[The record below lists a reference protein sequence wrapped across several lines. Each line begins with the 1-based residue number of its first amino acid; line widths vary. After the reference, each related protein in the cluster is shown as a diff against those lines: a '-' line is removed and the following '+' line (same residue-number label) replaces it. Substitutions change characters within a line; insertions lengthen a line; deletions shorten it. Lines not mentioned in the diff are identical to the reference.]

1 MSGSSSRWGPCSWR
15 PPRQPGLPALTR
27 RCQKRGAERPSI
39 PSAFVDVREA
49 DFDVLD
55 PERHERAFPR
65 RFDRGH
71 CGGKFAVD
79 SPLEGTG
86 FELSVPP
93 AKKES
98 FPASYSIRRRARFR
112 SGGRQ
117 RDTSRSSARSSRR
130 WEGAEAERRGSPRPA
145 LVGKPLHASDGPF
158 GSSGLRLSVAGR
170 FRAS

>member
-1 MSGSSSRWGPCSWR
+1 MMSRTVSRRPAHPCRVWTETSGPSSRWGPCSWR

-79 SPLEGTG
+79 SPLEEAVTS
-86 FELSVPP
+86 EPVS
-93 AKKES
+93 E
-98 FPASYSIRRRARFR
+98 AR
-112 SGGRQ
+112 
-117 RDTSRSSARSSRR
+117 
-130 WEGAEAERRGSPRPA
+130 
-145 LVGKPLHASDGPF
+145 L
-158 GSSGLRLSVAGR
+158 
-170 FRAS
+170 